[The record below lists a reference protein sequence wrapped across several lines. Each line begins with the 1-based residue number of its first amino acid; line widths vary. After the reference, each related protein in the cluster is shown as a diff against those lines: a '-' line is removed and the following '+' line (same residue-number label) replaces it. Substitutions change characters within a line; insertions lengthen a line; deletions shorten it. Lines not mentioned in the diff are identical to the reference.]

1 MPVFVADLGGA
12 DEGSRP
18 VSLEFANTM
27 RWHASR
33 HPQETLRSYPDLVS
47 WIRKA
52 GLVSDRE
59 ARRLLSQARADPHAA
74 ERALE
79 RARLLREAIYGIF
92 TAVIEHRQVRAKDL
106 GELNKVITKLEEGAR
121 IERTQSGFAWAWNT
135 DGDGLDSFL
144 GRIALSAANLL
155 LSEQHR
161 WVGQCADDRGCGWL
175 FLDTS
180 KNHSR
185 RWCDMN
191 DCGNRAKQRR
201 LKERQRKTA

>member
-1 MPVFVADLGGA
+1 MPMFPSDVGGP
-12 DEGSRP
+12 DEGARP

-52 GLVSDRE
+52 ELATDRE
-59 ARRLLSQARADPHAA
+59 ARRLMGQAQADPEAA
-74 ERALE
+74 DRALK
-79 RARLLREAIYGIF
+79 RARRLREAIYGIF
-92 TAVIEHRQVRAKDL
+92 TAVIERRPVRAKDL
-106 GELNKVITKLEEGAR
+106 EALNEVIVKLEQGAR
-121 IERTQSGFAWAWNT
+121 IEHTRSGFIWAWNT
-135 DGDGLDSFL
+135 DEDELDSFL

-155 LSEQHR
+155 LSDRHR

-201 LKERQRKTA
+201 LKERQRRPA